1 MPVDPKPGR
10 RFEGARVLVTG
21 GTRGVGA
28 AICDAFAAEGA
39 QVAVNGTSD
48 ASVDGFLS
56 ARATGR
62 FIAAP
67 GVIHDRVSAYAV
79 MERALAALGGLD
91 VLCANAGIFAE
102 VPFEQVDQAH
112 FDETLAVNLAGLFF
126 ACQAAMPA
134 LLESRGAIVATASD
148 AGLISYAG
156 APTYAASKGAVVSL
170 MKSLAVGYAEAGVR
184 VNCVCPGNVDT
195 DMMARSAERAD
206 DPAAYRAAAAARA
219 PMRRMATPAEVAE
232 AVLYLASPGARF
244 TTGVALPI
252 DGGGVA
258 GFD

>member
-1 MPVDPKPGR
+1 MPADATPGR
-10 RFEGARVLVTG
+10 RFDGARVLVTG

-39 QVAVNGTSD
+39 TVAVNGTGQ
-48 ASVDGFLS
+48 ASVEGFLDGRE
-56 ARATGR
+56 RAP

-67 GVIHDRVSAYAV
+67 GAIHDRISAFSVVDRAVS
-79 MERALAALGGLD
+79 ALGGLD

-112 FDETLAVNLAGLFF
+112 FDETMAVNLAGLFF

-134 LLESRGAIVATASD
+134 LVESRGAIVATASD

-156 APTYAASKGAVVSL
+156 APTYSASKGAVVSL
-170 MKSLAVGYAEAGVR
+170 VKSLAIGYAQAGVR

-195 DMMARSAERAD
+195 DMMTRSAERAE
-206 DPAAYRAAAAARA
+206 DPVAYRAAAAARA
-219 PMRRMATPAEVAE
+219 PMRRMARPQEVAE
-232 AVLYLASPGARF
+232 AALFLASPGAGF